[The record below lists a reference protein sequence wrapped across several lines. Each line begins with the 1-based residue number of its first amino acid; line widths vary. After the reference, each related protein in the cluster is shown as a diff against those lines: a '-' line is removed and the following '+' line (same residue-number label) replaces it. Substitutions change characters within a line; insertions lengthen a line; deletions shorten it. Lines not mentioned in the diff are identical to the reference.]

1 MKTLIPIFALAL
13 LCVSCS
19 SDDNNSNPSDDLYL
33 QIPDAEFESK
43 LILQGIDTD
52 GVINQRMLKTDAFS
66 VTNLNLDFSGGAE
79 IQDLTGIEGF
89 VNLTKLSAFQNE
101 IASLDLKFNTKLDTI
116 WLSANVL
123 KSIDLSYNTKLIQV
137 DIQSN
142 LLESIVGLENL
153 TQLEDINLSFN
164 YLEAFSLDTP
174 SLRTL
179 FISDNDLKTFSVDGA
194 VNLKNIF
201 LKTNLLDEID
211 LSNNLLLETL
221 VLSDNKLENI
231 NLEKNVKLGYMYIS
245 SNLLTSLDVSNL
257 DELVWL
263 STHSNPS
270 LTCIKIKSGQT
281 IPTFTKSEWQELN
294 TVCN

>member
-1 MKTLIPIFALAL
+1 MKNLCKIFALSI
-13 LCVSCS
+13 LCAACS
-19 SDDNNSNPSDDLYL
+19 SDENSTDTSSDLYL
-33 QIPDAEFESK
+33 EIPDAEFESK
-43 LILQGIDTD
+43 LINQGIDTD
-52 GVINQRMLKTDAFS
+52 GELNQRMLKTDALS
-66 VTNLNLDFSGGAE
+66 VTHLNLDHSGGGE
-79 IQDLTGIEGF
+79 IYDLTGIEGF

-101 IASLDLKFNTKLDTI
+101 IASLDLEFNTKLDTL

-123 KSIDLSYNTKLIQV
+123 KNIDLSYNTKLIQV

-164 YLEAFSLDTP
+164 YLKAFSLNTP

-221 VLSDNKLENI
+221 VLSDNKIESIDLDANV
-231 NLEKNVKLGYMYIS
+231 NLEYMYIS
-245 SNLLTSLDVSNL
+245 SNLLTSLDVSSL
-257 DELVWL
+257 DKLVWL
-263 STHSNPS
+263 TVHNNPS
-270 LTCIKIKSGQT
+270 LTCVKIESGQT
-281 IPTFTKSEWQELN
+281 IPTFTNDGQELN